1 MRSVIRRR
9 SSRCPR
15 CQLTLRWC
23 VCAAARPI
31 ATPLALTLLT
41 HPREATR
48 PSSTG
53 NLIQRLFT
61 GCTQALWDFRQ
72 PPRPQDLLLPGRDL
86 WILHPQGQPL
96 PPEADPAQLQV
107 MLIDGAWTEAA
118 TMAKE
123 VKHWGR
129 LVSLPLTGA
138 SRFWLR
144 AKQDAERYSTA
155 EALLFLLKRLG
166 LHAAEA
172 ALRAQFELLV
182 YAALRARG
190 RTDLAA
196 RFLENSVLND
206 AMPEQLAQLQAR
218 RPLEGSGSDTQGMP

>member
-23 VCAAARPI
+23 VCAAEVPI
-31 ATPLALTLLT
+31 HTPLALTLLT

-48 PSSTG
+48 PTSTG
-53 NLIQRLFT
+53 NLIHRVFAE
-61 GCTQALWDFRQ
+61 CTQVQWDFRQ
-72 PPRPQDLLLPGRDL
+72 PPRPQDLVLPGREL
-86 WILHPQGQPL
+86 WILHPQGHPL
-96 PPEADPAQLQV
+96 PAHADPAQLQV

-118 TMAKE
+118 TMTKDI
-123 VKHWGR
+123 KSWGR
-129 LVSLPLTGA
+129 LVSLPMTGE

-144 AKQDAERYSTA
+144 AKQEAERFSTA
-155 EALLFLLKRLG
+155 EALMFLLERLG
-166 LHAAEA
+166 LREEEA

-190 RTDLAA
+190 RTDLAE
-196 RFLENSVLND
+196 RFLENSVLNT
-206 AMPEQLAQLQAR
+206 AMPQQLEQLQAR
-218 RPLEGSGSDTQGMP
+218 RPRTDA

>member
-15 CQLTLRWC
+15 CQLTERWC
-23 VCAAARPI
+23 ICAAEQAI
-31 ATPLALTLLT
+31 HTPLALTLLT

-48 PSSTG
+48 PTSTG
-53 NLIQRLFT
+53 NLIHRVFAD
-61 GCTQALWDFRQ
+61 CTQVQWDFRQ
-72 PPRPQDLLLPGRDL
+72 PPRAQDLVLPEREL

-96 PPEADPAQLQV
+96 PAQPNPAQLQV
-107 MLIDGAWTEAA
+107 MLIDGAWTEAT
-118 TMAKE
+118 TMARE
-123 VKHWGR
+123 VTSWGR
-129 LVSLPLTGA
+129 LVSLPMTGE

-144 AKQDAERYSTA
+144 AKHDAERFSTA
-155 EALLFLLKRLG
+155 EALLFLLERLG
-166 LHAAEA
+166 LREAET

-190 RTDLAA
+190 RTDLAE

-218 RPLEGSGSDTQGMP
+218 RPRDDL